1 MFSQITKLRLHKTD
15 VVVELRI
22 IKLRALC
29 LGFRKKKKKI
39 KALNV
44 KLLQGT
50 SISEERHRQ
59 QASS

>member
-29 LGFRKKKKKI
+29 LGFRKKKKI